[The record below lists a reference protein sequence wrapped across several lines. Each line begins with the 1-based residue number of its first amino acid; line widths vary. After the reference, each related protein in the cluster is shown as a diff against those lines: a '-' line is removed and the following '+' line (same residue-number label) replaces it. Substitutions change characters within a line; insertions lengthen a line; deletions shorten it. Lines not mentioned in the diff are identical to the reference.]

1 MPKAEVVERQGVYRQ
16 IVREVNDKLP
26 ALHVFDPMRFL
37 CDDRWCYA
45 VVDNVLLYLD
55 NNHLSRAGSLF
66 FADKFTF

>member
-1 MPKAEVVERQGVYRQ
+1 MPSAIQLEQVTKRYRTG
-16 IVREVNDKLP
+16 RS
-26 ALHVFDPMRFL
+26 RT
-37 CDDRWCYA
+37 

>member
-1 MPKAEVVERQGVYRQ
+1 M
-16 IVREVNDKLP
+16 NDKLP